1 MHNYL
6 LDLSS
11 LDWLS
16 IAFVSIMVIFMI
28 VGLIKGFANALVSLL
43 GGIVALAG
51 AILLAKPAANALK
64 GSGIESKLIEMI
76 NNWLIGINEG
86 AFNTVIPVENQAEAI
101 GEVIKQLGIPDAFN
115 SILVGLT
122 MKIITIE
129 GGNTI
134 GYYIGSSLAYYDL
147 YIISSIVIYIAI
159 KIVVLII
166 KIITKNFNKIP
177 VLGFVNRLVGLV
189 FGLVEGFLV
198 ISAISY
204 VGILLL
210 NIGPLNGFISSLAKL
225 NDPTANSIAKWFFE
239 NNLIKKLVEMY
250 L

>member
-1 MHNYL
+1 
-6 LDLSS
+6 
-11 LDWLS
+11 
-16 IAFVSIMVIFMI
+16 
-28 VGLIKGFANALVSLL
+28 
-43 GGIVALAG
+43 
-51 AILLAKPAANALK
+51 
-64 GSGIESKLIEMI
+64 
-76 NNWLIGINEG
+76 
-86 AFNTVIPVENQAEAI
+86 
-101 GEVIKQLGIPDAFN
+101 
-115 SILVGLT
+115 

-210 NIGPLNGFISSLAKL
+210 NIGSLNGFISSLAKL

-239 NNLIKKLVEMY
+239 NNLIKKKRL
-250 L
+250 

>member
-76 NNWLIGINEG
+76 NNWLI
-86 AFNTVIPVENQAEAI
+86 V
-101 GEVIKQLGIPDAFN
+101 
-115 SILVGLT
+115 
-122 MKIITIE
+122 
-129 GGNTI
+129 
-134 GYYIGSSLAYYDL
+134 
-147 YIISSIVIYIAI
+147 
-159 KIVVLII
+159 
-166 KIITKNFNKIP
+166 
-177 VLGFVNRLVGLV
+177 
-189 FGLVEGFLV
+189 
-198 ISAISY
+198 
-204 VGILLL
+204 
-210 NIGPLNGFISSLAKL
+210 
-225 NDPTANSIAKWFFE
+225 PTLSG
-239 NNLIKKLVEMY
+239 
-250 L
+250 